1 MGGSSNS
8 NNSSTSQ
15 TQLKATQT
23 NNPYTTANTDSQGN
37 TTVTFNDGTALKDVY
52 DFGNTNVT
60 SLLDQYLNPTL
71 DSATN
76 QAKLNSYTKAMNNE
90 ARNTLNNSI
99 INPLANNNMIRSSQA
114 TNMYNNL
121 NNQLTD
127 KLDDYTTSLIA
138 DSQQNSADMI
148 NNLLSWYMDGY
159 KVATGEE
166 ANSLN
171 ASTAGAS
178 TKTDTSGKA
187 K

>member
-8 NNSSTSQ
+8 NSSSTSK
-15 TQLKATQT
+15 TQLNSAYTK
-23 NNPYTTANTDSQGN
+23 NPYTNAHTDDKGN

-52 DFGNTNVT
+52 DFGNMNAS
-60 SLLDQYLNPTL
+60 SLLDEYLNPSL

-76 QAKLNSYTKAMNNE
+76 QAKLRSYTKAMNNE
-90 ARNTLNNSI
+90 ALNTLNNSI
-99 INPLANNNMIRSSQA
+99 INPLTQNNMIRSSQA

-138 DSQQNSADMI
+138 ESQQNSADMI
-148 NNLLSWYMDGY
+148 NNLLNWYMDGY
-159 KVATGEE
+159 KVASGEE
-166 ANSLN
+166 TNSLN
-171 ASTAGAS
+171 ASTAGAT
-178 TKTDTSGKA
+178 TKTDTTGKA